1 MPRPRLAVDRSA
13 LSDGRAKGWEGKVEE
28 EGVTGGRYS
37 VEGEEDW
44 EDERIGGVFDMG
56 VLL

>member
-1 MPRPRLAVDRSA
+1 M
-13 LSDGRAKGWEGKVEE
+13 SDGRAKGWEGKVEE